1 MTRQCSHWASGKRNN
16 LDSALV
22 SQQQASLRGRDII
35 NSHSCRCTVSGGQ
48 SVLAEC
54 HMLCG
59 GFWRAARSARILMA
73 SQSCADVRSLCI
85 MTSDRP

>member
-1 MTRQCSHWASGKRNN
+1 MTRQCSHWASGKRKN

-22 SQQQASLRGRDII
+22 SQQQASLRWRDII
-35 NSHSCRCTVSGGQ
+35 NSHFCRCTVSGGQ

-59 GFWRAARSARILMA
+59 VFGELLGALGYSWPHSRALTSEVYA
-73 SQSCADVRSLCI
+73 S
-85 MTSDRP
+85 